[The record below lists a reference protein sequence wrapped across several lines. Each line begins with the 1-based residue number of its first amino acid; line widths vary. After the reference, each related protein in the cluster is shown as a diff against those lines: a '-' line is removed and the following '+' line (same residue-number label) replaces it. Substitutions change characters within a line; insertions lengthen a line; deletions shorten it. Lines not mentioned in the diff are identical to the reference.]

1 MSELE
6 NKSWDF
12 EIKNTQNSAPYYI
25 IIVLLTIISIL
36 SFFVWKNY
44 DVIFSGK
51 EIVQWNTPNTISW
64 STVSSDIVVK
74 VVGDKRCSECQTA
87 PITAQLKQLP
97 FLAGAKF
104 EEVDFSDNGVKDFV
118 KANDI
123 KALPAFLLN
132 TKNISDPQFAQYLQ
146 ETKGGLFSLNVWAE
160 FDPFW
165 EMCDN
170 GIDDNWD
177 NLVDCADTTCSKSF
191 QCAPKVERPVADLY
205 IMSYC
210 PYWLQAQKW
219 YLEVMSKLG
228 KVADVNIKWVP
239 YVMHGQ
245 KEADENVV
253 QYCIGKEQKEKYVP
267 YLNCFLKEEW
277 KWMECI
283 KEAKIDEK
291 QLTSCID
298 ATKKEFKVDEKMAD
312 KSKQY
317 PEFDINKDEAWKVWV
332 QWSPTFVLNG
342 IKMDKVWR
350 NAKAYADAIC
360 STFKNKPKD
369 CEQTFQDIN
378 FDPMFGFTTWNGS
391 KQASSWCA
399 Q

>member
-44 DVIFSGK
+44 NVIFSGK

-87 PITAQLKQLP
+87 PITAQLKQAP

-123 KALPAFLLN
+123 KALPAFLFN
-132 TKNISDPQFAQYLQ
+132 TKNVSDPQFVQFLQ

-239 YVMHGQ
+239 YIMHGQ

-277 KWMECI
+277 KWVECR
-283 KEAKIDEK
+283 KESKIDEK

-317 PEFDINKDEAWKVWV
+317 PEFGIDKDVAWKVWV

>member
-12 EIKNTQNSAPYYI
+12 ETKNTQNSAPYYI

-87 PITAQLKQLP
+87 PITAQLKQVP

-123 KALPAFLLN
+123 KALPAFLFN
-132 TKNISDPQFAQYLQ
+132 TKNVSDTQFAQYLQ
-146 ETKGGLFSLNVWAE
+146 ETKGWLFSLNVWAE

-239 YVMHGQ
+239 YIMHGQ

-277 KWMECI
+277 KWVECR